1 MMIRKE
7 IKTEIVVA
15 GGGTAGCAA
24 ALSAARMGKKVILIE
39 KLAMLGGLATAGN
52 VLIYLPLCD
61 GYGKQLISG
70 VSEEL
75 LLASINYGP
84 GKVNDWEGFF
94 DEETGNWEKGKGRYI
109 ACFNPASLALAM
121 NELLLEAGVDIWYDT
136 VVTDT
141 LKNECKISAIECFNK
156 SGMHKIEAECFIDA
170 TGDADLAVSAG
181 VSYQNGENHIST
193 WALEVSPKKKKGL
206 ALRMVGEEN
215 EAKRELVGMSG
226 KVMSEYI
233 TKSHTALLQYYKEQ
247 WNDHDDL
254 DRTNLYPVTLATMAD
269 FRRTRAIKGK
279 TNINDDNYWTEFNDS
294 VGVFQG
300 AFNLAN
306 KSKVWEIPYGALV
319 PQEIENLLVAGRC
332 IDSSGNCWD
341 HTRLIPV
348 TAQTGDIA
356 GIAASLAINTN
367 TSTQNLSIKTL
378 QEELIKQ
385 GHLTS
390 LEAAYG
396 KEWKKI
402 AEERIAIQEK
412 SKKVIK
418 KENA

>member
-39 KLAMLGGLATAGN
+39 KMAMLGGLATAGN

-61 GYGKQLISG
+61 GYGKQLICG
-70 VSEEL
+70 ISEEL
-75 LLASINYGP
+75 LLASIHYGP
-84 GKVNDWEGFF
+84 GEINDWQGFV
-94 DEETGNWEKGKGRYI
+94 EEKTGDWKKGKGRYI

-121 NELLLEAGVDIWYDT
+121 NELLLKAGVDLWYDS

-141 LKNECKISAIECFNK
+141 LKEESKITAVECFNK

-170 TGDADLAVSAG
+170 TGDADLAISAG
-181 VSYQNGENHIST
+181 APYQNGENHIST

-215 EAKRELVGMSG
+215 EAKKELVGMSG

-233 TKSHTALLQYYKEQ
+233 TKSQKALLHYYKEQ
-247 WNDHDDL
+247 WKNNDNL
-254 DRTNLYPVTLATMAD
+254 NRKNLYPVTLATMAD

-279 TNINDDNYWTEFNDS
+279 RNLNDDNYWTEFDDS

-300 AFNLAN
+300 SYLPGD

-332 IDSSGNCWD
+332 IDSRGGCWD

-356 GIAASLAINTN
+356 GIAASLAMNTN
-367 TSTQNLSIKTL
+367 ASTQNLSIQAL
-378 QEELIKQ
+378 QEELVKQ
-385 GHLTS
+385 GHLTN
-390 LEAAYG
+390 LEEAYG
-396 KEWKKI
+396 KEWKNV
-402 AEERIAIQEK
+402 AEERIAK
-412 SKKVIK
+412 
-418 KENA
+418 